1 MIELRSLALKFNYN
15 PDDRSPSDK
24 SAQLFLLD
32 QTLLPQEEKWLEIQ
46 ELPQMIEAIQSLR
59 VRGAPLIGV
68 AASLFL
74 ARESL
79 KSADPDYLRRTAD
92 VLYHA
97 RPTAV
102 NLMNCLD
109 KMKAVLDLYSGKE
122 IQKNSPVENDFVK
135 TFMQTALNLFQEDVN
150 LCEQIATNGAELI
163 QDGDS
168 ILTHCN
174 TGGLATAGIGTAL
187 GVIRKAHEQGKKIHV
202 YIDETRPLLQGGRL
216 TAWELQKLNIPC
228 TLITDNMAAHLM
240 SLGKINKAIVG
251 SDRIAKNGD
260 FANKI
265 GTYGVAVSCHYHKIP
280 FYVAAPFT
288 TVDSQCLSGGQIPIE
303 ERRATEVQG
312 ASGVFSGGISVNG
325 NFGNGIFSNGT
336 YGYVKWA
343 PENVPVY
350 NPAFD
355 VTPAKLTTAWI
366 MDRGLYNLND
376 IEKGCFA

>member
-1 MIELRSLALKFNYN
+1 VIELQSLALKFNYN
-15 PDDRSPSDK
+15 PQAASPSEK

-32 QTLLPQEEKWLEIQ
+32 QTLLPQKEKWLDIQ

-79 KSADPDYLRRTAD
+79 KSSDKDYLLLTAD
-92 VLYHA
+92 VLYQA

-109 KMKAVLDLYSGKE
+109 VMKAALATDS
-122 IQKNSPVENDFVK
+122 KNSFIP
-135 TFMQTALNLFQEDVN
+135 TAINLFQNDVQ
-150 LCEQIATNGAELI
+150 LCDQIAKNGADLI
-163 QDGDS
+163 HDGDS

-174 TGGLATAGIGTAL
+174 TGGLATAGVGTAL

-202 YIDETRPLLQGGRL
+202 YVDETRPLLQGGRL

-228 TLITDNMAAHLM
+228 TLITDSMAGHLM

-251 SDRIAKNGD
+251 SDRIARNGD

-265 GTYGVAVSCHYHKIP
+265 GTYSVAVNCHYHKIP

-288 TVDSQCLSGGQIPIE
+288 TVDPQCASGENIPIE
-303 ERRATEVQG
+303 ERRPSEVQG
-312 ASGVFSGGISVNG
+312 ASGALAHGVFGHI
-325 NFGNGIFSNGT
+325 
-336 YGYVKWA
+336 KWA